1 MCIDVDTHSVQD
13 DFNMLSSTSVKSQGG
28 ADFFTVDSFVQAVA
42 VCPASTSLFDRIAV
56 PVLLRLSF
64 LSYSNIPEIKLY
76 FVVKCLQF
84 IIIGYMNTTSVQIT

>member
-1 MCIDVDTHSVQD
+1 MCIDVDAHSVQD

-28 ADFFTVDSFVQAVA
+28 ADFFTINSFVQAVA
-42 VCPASTSLFDRIAV
+42 VRPALTFLFDRIAV
-56 PVLLRLSF
+56 PVLLRLSV

-84 IIIGYMNTTSVQIT
+84 IIIEYMNTTSVQIT